1 MDARLDTLSDE
12 LCQVNTRVSRMARWE
27 ARLGGF
33 VTSPSP
39 FPKATIDEDR
49 EDSDDGDD
57 ATTSSSSDDGM
68 TTSDDSPFVIRDKK
82 RE

>member
-1 MDARLDTLSDE
+1 MSGKHP
-12 LCQVNTRVSRMARWE
+12 CQSYGTMR
-27 ARLGGF
+27 G
-33 VTSPSP
+33 SPWWFRHFSL
-39 FPKATIDEDR
+39 IDEDR